1 MRSHL
6 ERSLFDVITEIA
18 IPVCIMGLVGGLVYF
33 LVDLRSLYFPGGS
46 GLLKYVFFFYII
58 ATVLINRIRAL
69 LGTAASAVYSF
80 FLGAAVLLFLMVFS
94 RVMGPMTG
102 GTSDVSGGVVLAVNI
117 SIMAL
122 IWFLSDRLTKSCHI
136 DEDDDTMAQGLV
148 SGVRYRRL
156 REEPPKEEKPVD
168 FKENLPRKH
177 PGMAVA
183 YFSCMSLLFF
193 GVGLRL
199 IPAQESWVRVKTF
212 WCMVVYVFSAFSLL
226 MLTSFSGLRHYF
238 RKRKM
243 AVPARIAGFWLLFGW
258 AVAILVL
265 VLADVFPQPHGGGPR
280 LRTEVP
286 AIGRTVN
293 TGARFSRSLI
303 EGLASS
309 NRTDEQKGW
318 LEDTGDEE
326 GQREGRGADEEQGE
340 PGGDKGGD
348 QRGEARTES
357 TSARQSK
364 TATRMS
370 GKLNLGPVVTKLAIA
385 ILVLCG
391 LVVLWF
397 VLLGAC
403 KMLGSLGQYRRGRLG
418 SASRLFRRLG
428 ELLGLVRK
436 IKPPQVRLPRRKKL
450 RVKVKNR
457 ASLACYRFRNPF
469 RDPGLKARL
478 APADLVRYSYGA
490 LMAFAKDAG
499 FPRQDDQTPYEFAV
513 SLPEGLPRLS
523 KPTSELTEMFVR
535 AEYAPQTITGEDV
548 ARLQSFW
555 SAYESTLARVF
566 R

>member
-6 ERSLFDVITEIA
+6 ERSPFDVLAEIA

-69 LGTAASAVYSF
+69 QGTGTSAVYSF
-80 FLGAAVLLFLMVFS
+80 LLGGAVLLFLFVFS
-94 RVMGPMTG
+94 RVMGPITG
-102 GTSDVSGGVVLAVNI
+102 GTSAVSGELVLAINV
-117 SIMAL
+117 SIMGL

-156 REEPPKEEKPVD
+156 REAPPTETKPVD

-226 MLTSFSGLRHYF
+226 MLTSFAGFRHYF

-243 AVPARIAGFWLLFGW
+243 GVPTKIAAFWLLFGW
-258 AVAILVL
+258 GVAILVL
-265 VLADVFPQPHGGGPR
+265 ILADMFPQPVGGGPR
-280 LRTEVP
+280 LKTEVP

-293 TGARFSRSLI
+293 TGVKLSRSLI

-318 LEDTGDEE
+318 LKDTGGEE
-326 GQREGRGADEEQGE
+326 GQGEGRGGEE
-340 PGGDKGGD
+340 D
-348 QRGEARTES
+348 QGEARGGEGGDRRGETGAK
-357 TSARQSK
+357 SAPQSSAAAR
-364 TATRMS
+364 TP
-370 GKLNLGPVVTKLAIA
+370 GELNLGPVVGKLAIVV
-385 ILVLCG
+385 LVLFG

-397 VLLGAC
+397 LLLGAC

-418 SASRLFRRLG
+418 SASRLFRRLS

-436 IKPPQVRLPRRKKL
+436 IKPPQIRFPRRKRL
-450 RVKVKNR
+450 RVRVKDR
-457 ASLACYRFRNPF
+457 AGLACYRFRNPF
-469 RDPGLKARL
+469 RDPGLKSRL
-478 APADLVRYSYGA
+478 GPADLVRYSYGA

-499 FPRQDDQTPYEFAV
+499 FPRQADQTPYEFAV
-513 SLPEGLPRLS
+513 SLPKGLPRLS
-523 KPTSELTEMFVR
+523 KPTSDLTEMFVR
-535 AEYAPQTITGEDV
+535 AEYAPQTITADDV